1 MRRTVVNGALEVQ
14 PMEFT
19 TLASGFGLLEAPRV
33 DEQDRLYFSDVP
45 NGGVYRRSPDGVI
58 ETLIP
63 RRRGVGGIALN
74 AAGGIVCSG
83 RSLICWDEATK
94 QSRDL
99 FTEWEG
105 RALRGLNDLTVDA
118 QGSVFVGSLEFDALS
133 TDKPIP
139 GNVFR
144 VDPPNTVTKL
154 WEGIEVTNGMG
165 FSPDARLLYHCDST
179 TKAVWAYDVTADRR
193 LKDRR
198 VFGKLPEGWPDGM
211 AVDVE
216 GGVWVA
222 VVRHGEVVRF
232 KANGTMERRIKMP
245 AEMVTSLCFGGAD
258 MMDLYVVTAD
268 NTEDSSRKGTIFR
281 MRADVPGLAVPP
293 ARF

>member
-1 MRRTVVNGALEVQ
+1 MQLE
-14 PMEFT
+14 
-19 TLASGFGLLEAPRV
+19 TLAHGYGLIEGPRV
-33 DEQDRLYFSDVP
+33 DERNRLYFSDVI
-45 NGGVYRRSPDGVI
+45 NGGVYRRSPDGGI

-83 RSLICWDEATK
+83 RSLIRWDEATK
-94 QSRDL
+94 QSHDI
-99 FTEWEG
+99 FTEYEG
-105 RALRGLNDLTVDA
+105 RATRGLNDLTVDA

-133 TDKPIP
+133 ADKPIP

-144 VDPPNTVTKL
+144 ADPPNTVTKL

-198 VFGKLPEGWPDGM
+198 VFARLAEGWPDGM

-222 VVRHGEVVRF
+222 VVRYGEVVRF
-232 KANGTMERRIKMP
+232 KADGTLDRRMKMP

-258 MMDLYVVTAD
+258 MLDLYVVTAD
-268 NTEDSSRKGTIFR
+268 NTENANRKGTVFR
-281 MRADVPGLAVPP
+281 MRADIPGLPVPKS
-293 ARF
+293 RF

>member
-1 MRRTVVNGALEVQ
+1 MQLE
-14 PMEFT
+14 
-19 TLASGFGLLEAPRV
+19 TLAHGYGLIEGPRV
-33 DEQDRLYFSDVP
+33 DERNRLYFSDVP

-222 VVRHGEVVRF
+222 VVRHGEVARF

-281 MRADVPGLAVPP
+281 MRADVPGLEVPQ

>member
-1 MRRTVVNGALEVQ
+1 
-14 PMEFT
+14 
-19 TLASGFGLLEAPRV
+19 
-33 DEQDRLYFSDVP
+33 
-45 NGGVYRRSPDGVI
+45 
-58 ETLIP
+58 
-63 RRRGVGGIALN
+63 
-74 AAGGIVCSG
+74 
-83 RSLICWDEATK
+83 
-94 QSRDL
+94 
-99 FTEWEG
+99 
-105 RALRGLNDLTVDA
+105 LRGLNDLTVDA

-139 GNVFR
+139 GNLFR
-144 VDPPNTVTKL
+144 VDPPGTATKL

-193 LKDRR
+193 VKDRR
-198 VFGKLPEGWPDGM
+198 VFATLPEGWPDGM

-222 VVRHGEVVRF
+222 VVRYGEVVRF
-232 KANGTMERRIKMP
+232 KANGTLERRIKMP
-245 AEMVTSLCFGGAD
+245 ASMVTSLAFGGAD

-268 NTEDSSRKGTIFR
+268 NTEDASRKGTIFR
-281 MRADVPGLAVPP
+281 MRADVPGLAVPK

>member
-1 MRRTVVNGALEVQ
+1 MQLE
-14 PMEFT
+14 
-19 TLASGFGLLEAPRV
+19 TLAHGYGLIEGPRV
-33 DEQDRLYFSDVP
+33 DERNRLYFSDVP
-45 NGGVYRRSPDGVI
+45 NGGVYRRSPDGAI

-83 RSLICWDEATK
+83 RSLIRWDEATR

-99 FTEWEG
+99 FTQWDG

-144 VDPPNTVTKL
+144 VDPPDTVIKL

-179 TKAVWAYDVTADRR
+179 TKAVWVYDVTADRR

-198 VFGKLPEGWPDGM
+198 IFARLPEGWPDGM

-222 VVRHGEVVRF
+222 VVRYGEVVRF
-232 KANGTMERRIKMP
+232 KADGTMERRIKMP

-268 NTEDSSRKGTIFR
+268 NTEDAGRKGTIFR
-281 MRADVPGLAVPP
+281 MRAEVPGLAVPK

>member
-1 MRRTVVNGALEVQ
+1 MQLE
-14 PMEFT
+14 
-19 TLASGFGLLEAPRV
+19 TLAHGYGLIEGPRV
-33 DEQDRLYFSDVP
+33 DGHNRLYFSDVP
-45 NGGVYRRSPDGVI
+45 GGGVYRRSPDGII

-83 RSLICWDEATK
+83 RSLICWSESTR

-144 VDPPNTVTKL
+144 IDPPNTVTKL

-165 FSPDARLLYHCDST
+165 FSPDAKLLYHCDST
-179 TKAVWAYDVTADRR
+179 TKAVWVYDVTGDRR

-198 VFGKLPEGWPDGM
+198 VFARLPEGWPDGM

-222 VVRHGEVVRF
+222 VVRYGEVVRF
-232 KANGTMERRIKMP
+232 AADGTLKRRIKIP
-245 AEMVTSLCFGGAD
+245 STMVTSLCFGGAD

-268 NTEDSSRKGTIFR
+268 NTEEASRKGTIFR
-281 MRADVPGLAVPP
+281 MRADVPGLAVPQ

>member
-1 MRRTVVNGALEVQ
+1 MQLE
-14 PMEFT
+14 
-19 TLASGFGLLEAPRV
+19 TLAHGYGLIEGPRV
-33 DEQDRLYFSDVP
+33 DERNRLYFSDVP

-281 MRADVPGLAVPP
+281 MRADVPGLEVPQ

>member
-1 MRRTVVNGALEVQ
+1 MQLE
-14 PMEFT
+14 
-19 TLASGFGLLEAPRV
+19 TLAHGYGLIEGPRV
-33 DEQDRLYFSDVP
+33 DERNRLYFSDVP
-45 NGGVYRRSPDGVI
+45 NGGVYRRSPDGSV

-83 RSLICWDEATK
+83 RSLIGWSETTR

-99 FTEWEG
+99 FAEWEG

-139 GNVFR
+139 GNLFR
-144 VDPPNTVTKL
+144 VDPPGTTTKL

-193 LKDRR
+193 VKDRR
-198 VFGKLPEGWPDGM
+198 VFATLPEGWPDGM

-222 VVRHGEVVRF
+222 VVRYGEVVRF
-232 KANGTMERRIKMP
+232 KADGTLERRMKMP
-245 AEMVTSLCFGGAD
+245 ASMVTSLAFGGAD

-268 NTEDSSRKGTIFR
+268 NTEDASRKGTIFR
-281 MRADVPGLAVPP
+281 MRADVPGLAVPK

>member
-1 MRRTVVNGALEVQ
+1 VEDLAMQLE
-14 PMEFT
+14 
-19 TLASGFGLLEAPRV
+19 TLAYGYGLIEGPRV
-33 DEQDRLYFSDVP
+33 DERNRLYFSDVP
-45 NGGVYRRSPDGVI
+45 KGGVYRRSPDGAI

-83 RSLICWDEATK
+83 RSLICWDEATR

-99 FTEWEG
+99 FAQWDG

-133 TDKPIP
+133 ADKPIP
-139 GNVFR
+139 GDVFR
-144 VDPPNTVTKL
+144 VDPPDTVVKL

-165 FSPDARLLYHCDST
+165 FSPDASLLYHCDST
-179 TKAVWAYDVTADRR
+179 TGAVWAYDVTADRR

-198 VFGKLPEGWPDGM
+198 VFARLPEGWPDGM

-222 VVRHGEVVRF
+222 VVRYGEVVRF

-268 NTEDSSRKGTIFR
+268 NTEDAGRMGTIFR
-281 MRADVPGLAVPP
+281 MRADVPGLAVPE

>member
-1 MRRTVVNGALEVQ
+1 MQLE
-14 PMEFT
+14 
-19 TLASGFGLLEAPRV
+19 TLAHGYGLIEGPRV
-33 DEQDRLYFSDVP
+33 DERNRLYFSDVP
-45 NGGVYRRSPDGVI
+45 NGGVYRRSPDGAI

-83 RSLICWDEATK
+83 RSLIRWDEATR

-99 FTEWEG
+99 FTQWDG

-144 VDPPNTVTKL
+144 VDPPDTVIKL

-179 TKAVWAYDVTADRR
+179 TKAVWVYDVTADRR

-198 VFGKLPEGWPDGM
+198 IFARLPEGWPDGM

-222 VVRHGEVVRF
+222 VVRYGEVVRF
-232 KANGTMERRIKMP
+232 KADGTMERRIKMP

-268 NTEDSSRKGTIFR
+268 NTEDAGRKGTIFR
-281 MRADVPGLAVPP
+281 MRAEVPGLAVPT

>member
-1 MRRTVVNGALEVQ
+1 MQLE
-14 PMEFT
+14 
-19 TLASGFGLLEAPRV
+19 TLAHGYGLIEGPRV
-33 DEQDRLYFSDVP
+33 DERNRLYFSDVP
-45 NGGVYRRSPDGVI
+45 NGGVYRRSPDGAI

-63 RRRGVGGIALN
+63 RRRGVGGIAFN

-83 RSLICWDEATK
+83 RSLISWDEATR

-99 FTEWEG
+99 FTAWEG
-105 RALRGLNDLTVDA
+105 RPLRGLNDLTVDE

-144 VDPPNTVTKL
+144 VDPPAMVTKL

-165 FSPDARLLYHCDST
+165 FSPDGRLLYHCDST
-179 TKAVWAYDVTADRR
+179 TKAVWVYDVTAERG

-198 VFGKLPEGWPDGM
+198 VFGRLPEGWPDGM

-222 VVRHGEVVRF
+222 VVRYGEVVRF
-232 KANGTMERRIKMP
+232 KPDGTLQRRIKIP
-245 AEMVTSLCFGGAD
+245 ATMVTSLCFGGND

-268 NTEDSSRKGTIFR
+268 NGEDAGRKGTIFR
-281 MRADVPGLAVPP
+281 TRADVPGLAVPK

>member
-1 MRRTVVNGALEVQ
+1 MQLE
-14 PMEFT
+14 
-19 TLASGFGLLEAPRV
+19 TLAHGYGLIEGPRV
-33 DEQDRLYFSDVP
+33 DERNRLYFSDVP

-268 NTEDSSRKGTIFR
+268 NTEDLSRKGTIFR
-281 MRADVPGLAVPP
+281 MRADVPGLAVPQ

>member
-1 MRRTVVNGALEVQ
+1 MQLE
-14 PMEFT
+14 
-19 TLASGFGLLEAPRV
+19 TLAHGYGLIEGPRV
-33 DEQDRLYFSDVP
+33 DERNRLYFSDVP
-45 NGGVYRRSPDGVI
+45 NGGVYRRSSDGGI

-83 RSLICWDEATK
+83 RSLICWSETTG

-133 TDKPIP
+133 SDKPIP

-144 VDPPNTVTKL
+144 IDPPNTVTKL

-179 TKAVWAYDVTADRR
+179 TKAVWVYDVIGDRR

-198 VFGKLPEGWPDGM
+198 VFARLPEGWPDGM

-222 VVRHGEVVRF
+222 VVRYGEVVRF
-232 KANGTMERRIKMP
+232 KADGTLERRIKLP
-245 AEMVTSLCFGGAD
+245 ALMVTSLCFGGTD

-268 NTEDSSRKGTIFR
+268 NTEDASRKGTIFR
-281 MRADVPGLAVPP
+281 MRADVPGLAVPK

>member
-1 MRRTVVNGALEVQ
+1 MQLE
-14 PMEFT
+14 
-19 TLASGFGLLEAPRV
+19 TLAHGYGLIEGPRV
-33 DEQDRLYFSDVP
+33 DERNRFYFSDVP
-45 NGGVYRRSPDGVI
+45 NGGVYRRSPDGIV

-83 RSLICWDEATK
+83 RSLIGWNEATR

-99 FTEWEG
+99 FAEWEG

-139 GNVFR
+139 GNLFR
-144 VDPPNTVTKL
+144 VDPPGTATKL

-193 LKDRR
+193 VKDRR
-198 VFGKLPEGWPDGM
+198 VFATLPEGWPDGM
-211 AVDVE
+211 AVDVD

-222 VVRHGEVVRF
+222 VVRYGEVVRF
-232 KANGTMERRIKMP
+232 KANGTLERRIKMP
-245 AEMVTSLCFGGAD
+245 ASMVTSLAFGGAD

-268 NTEDSSRKGTIFR
+268 NTEDASRKGTIFR
-281 MRADVPGLAVPP
+281 MRADVPGLAVPK

>member
-1 MRRTVVNGALEVQ
+1 MQLE
-14 PMEFT
+14 
-19 TLASGFGLLEAPRV
+19 TLAYGYGLIEGPRV
-33 DEQDRLYFSDVP
+33 DESNRLHFSDVP
-45 NGGVYRRSPDGVI
+45 NGGVYRRSAEGGI

-83 RSLICWDEATK
+83 RSLICWSERTG

-105 RALRGLNDLTVDA
+105 RALRGLNDLIADA

-133 TDKPIP
+133 SDKPVP

-179 TKAVWAYDVTADRR
+179 TKSVWAYDVTADRR

-198 VFGKLPEGWPDGM
+198 VFATLPEGWPDGM

-222 VVRHGEVVRF
+222 VVRYGEVVRF
-232 KANGTMERRIKMP
+232 KANGTLERRIKMP
-245 AEMVTSLCFGGAD
+245 ALMVTSLCFGGAD

-268 NTEDSSRKGTIFR
+268 NTEDASRKGTIFK
-281 MRADVPGLAVPP
+281 MRADVPGLAVPK

>member
-1 MRRTVVNGALEVQ
+1 MQLE
-14 PMEFT
+14 
-19 TLASGFGLLEAPRV
+19 TLAHGYGLIEGPRV
-33 DEQDRLYFSDVP
+33 DERNRLYFSDVP
-45 NGGVYRRSPDGVI
+45 NGGVYRRNADGVI

-99 FTEWEG
+99 FTEYEG

-144 VDPPNTVTKL
+144 VDPPNTATKL

-179 TKAVWAYDVTADRR
+179 TKAVWAYDVTSDRR

-198 VFGKLPEGWPDGM
+198 VFAKLPEGWPDGM

-222 VVRHGEVVRF
+222 VVRYGEVVRF

-268 NTEDSSRKGTIFR
+268 NTEDLNRKGTIFR
-281 MRADVPGLAVPP
+281 MRVDVPGLAVPK

>member
-1 MRRTVVNGALEVQ
+1 MQLE
-14 PMEFT
+14 
-19 TLASGFGLLEAPRV
+19 TLAHGYGLIEGPRV
-33 DEQDRLYFSDVP
+33 DEGNRLHFSDVP
-45 NGGVYRRSPDGVI
+45 NGGVYRRNPDGVI

-133 TDKPIP
+133 SDKPIP

-179 TKAVWAYDVTADRR
+179 TRAVWVYDVTGDCR

-198 VFGKLPEGWPDGM
+198 VFARLPEGWPDGM

-222 VVRHGEVVRF
+222 VVRYGEVVRF
-232 KANGTMERRIKMP
+232 KVNGTVERRIKMP

-268 NTEDSSRKGTIFR
+268 NTEDASRKGTIFR
-281 MRADVPGLAVPP
+281 MRTDVPGLSVPK

>member
-1 MRRTVVNGALEVQ
+1 MQLE
-14 PMEFT
+14 
-19 TLASGFGLLEAPRV
+19 TLAHGYGLIEGPRV
-33 DEQDRLYFSDVP
+33 DERNRLYFSDVP
-45 NGGVYRRSPDGVI
+45 NGGVYRRSPDGSV

-83 RSLICWDEATK
+83 RSLIGWSETTR

-99 FTEWEG
+99 FAEWEG

-139 GNVFR
+139 GNLFR
-144 VDPPNTVTKL
+144 VDPPGTATKL
-154 WEGIEVTNGMG
+154 WQGIEVTNGMG

-193 LKDRR
+193 VKDRR
-198 VFGKLPEGWPDGM
+198 VFATLPEGWPDGM

-222 VVRHGEVVRF
+222 VVRYGEVVRF
-232 KANGTMERRIKMP
+232 KANGTLERRMKMP
-245 AEMVTSLCFGGAD
+245 ASMVTSLAFGGAD

-268 NTEDSSRKGTIFR
+268 NTEDASRKGTIFR
-281 MRADVPGLAVPP
+281 MRADVPGLAVPK

>member
-1 MRRTVVNGALEVQ
+1 MKHN
-14 PMEFT
+14 
-19 TLASGFGLLEAPRV
+19 
-33 DEQDRLYFSDVP
+33 RLYFSDVP
-45 NGGVYRRSPDGVI
+45 NGGVYRRSPDGGV

-74 AAGGIVCSG
+74 EAGGIVCSG
-83 RSLICWDEATK
+83 RSLICWEEATR
-94 QSRDL
+94 QSREL
-99 FTEWEG
+99 FAEWEG
-105 RALRGLNDLTVDA
+105 RAMRGLNDLTVDA
-118 QGSVFVGSLEFDALS
+118 AGSVFVGSLEFDALS
-133 TDKPIP
+133 SDKPIP

-198 VFGKLPEGWPDGM
+198 IFATLPEGWPDGM

-222 VVRHGEVVRF
+222 VVRYGEVVRF
-232 KANGTMERRIKMP
+232 KANGTMERRIKLP
-245 AEMVTSLCFGGAD
+245 SLMVTSLCFGGSD

-268 NTEDSSRKGTIFR
+268 NTEEASRKGTIFK
-281 MRADVPGLAVPP
+281 MRADVPGLKVPK

>member
-1 MRRTVVNGALEVQ
+1 MQLE
-14 PMEFT
+14 
-19 TLASGFGLLEAPRV
+19 TLAHGYGLIEGPRV
-33 DEQDRLYFSDVP
+33 DERNRLYFSDVI
-45 NGGVYRRSPDGVI
+45 NGGVYRRSPDGGI

-63 RRRGVGGIALN
+63 RRRGVGGIVFN

-99 FTEWEG
+99 FTEYEG
-105 RALRGLNDLTVDA
+105 RATRGLNDLTVDTR
-118 QGSVFVGSLEFDALS
+118 GSVFVGSLEFDALS

-154 WEGIEVTNGMG
+154 WEGIEVTNGLG
-165 FSPDARLLYHCDST
+165 FSPDATLLYHCDST
-179 TKAVWAYDVTADRR
+179 TMAVWAYDVTSDRR

-198 VFGKLPEGWPDGM
+198 VFARLPEGWPDGM

-222 VVRHGEVVRF
+222 VVRFGEVVRF
-232 KANGTMERRIKMP
+232 KTDGTMEQRIKMP
-245 AEMVTSLCFGGAD
+245 ATMVTSLCFGGAD

-268 NTEDSSRKGTIFR
+268 NLEDASRKGTIFR
-281 MRADVPGLAVPP
+281 MRADVPGLAVPK

>member
-1 MRRTVVNGALEVQ
+1 IEG
-14 PMEFT
+14 
-19 TLASGFGLLEAPRV
+19 PRV
-33 DEQDRLYFSDVP
+33 DERNRLYFSDVP

-144 VDPPNTVTKL
+144 VDPPNTVTKQ

-281 MRADVPGLAVPP
+281 MRADVPGLEVPQ

>member
-1 MRRTVVNGALEVQ
+1 MQLE
-14 PMEFT
+14 
-19 TLASGFGLLEAPRV
+19 TLAHGYGLIEGPRV
-33 DEQDRLYFSDVP
+33 DERNRLYFSDVP
-45 NGGVYRRSPDGVI
+45 NGGVYRRSPDGGV

-74 AAGGIVCSG
+74 EAGGIVCSG
-83 RSLICWDEATK
+83 RSLICWEEATR
-94 QSRDL
+94 QSREL
-99 FTEWEG
+99 FAEWEG
-105 RALRGLNDLTVDA
+105 RAMRGLNDLTVDA
-118 QGSVFVGSLEFDALS
+118 AGSVFVGSLEFDALS
-133 TDKPIP
+133 SDKPIP

-165 FSPDARLLYHCDST
+165 FSPDAKLLYHCDST

-198 VFGKLPEGWPDGM
+198 VFATLPEGWPDGM

-222 VVRHGEVVRF
+222 VVRYGEVVRF

-245 AEMVTSLCFGGAD
+245 SLMVTSLCFGGSD

-268 NTEDSSRKGTIFR
+268 HTEEASRQGTIFK
-281 MRADVPGLAVPP
+281 MRADVPGLTVPK

>member
-1 MRRTVVNGALEVQ
+1 MQLE
-14 PMEFT
+14 
-19 TLASGFGLLEAPRV
+19 TLAHGYGLIEGPRV
-33 DEQDRLYFSDVP
+33 DERNRLYFSDVP
-45 NGGVYRRSPDGVI
+45 NGGVYRRSPDGSV

-83 RSLICWDEATK
+83 RSLIGWSETTR

-99 FTEWEG
+99 FAEWEG

-139 GNVFR
+139 GNLFR
-144 VDPPNTVTKL
+144 VDPPGTTTKL

-193 LKDRR
+193 VKDRR
-198 VFGKLPEGWPDGM
+198 VFATLPEGWPDGM

-222 VVRHGEVVRF
+222 VVRYGEVVRF
-232 KANGTMERRIKMP
+232 KADGTLERRIKMP
-245 AEMVTSLCFGGAD
+245 ASMVTSLAFGGAD

-268 NTEDSSRKGTIFR
+268 NTEDASRKGTIFR
-281 MRADVPGLAVPP
+281 MRADVPGLAVPK

>member
-1 MRRTVVNGALEVQ
+1 MQLE
-14 PMEFT
+14 
-19 TLASGFGLLEAPRV
+19 TLAYGYGLIEGPRV
-33 DEQDRLYFSDVP
+33 DERNRLYFSDVP

-83 RSLICWDEATK
+83 RSLIGWSETTR

-99 FTEWEG
+99 FAEWEG

-133 TDKPIP
+133 ADKPIP
-139 GNVFR
+139 GNLFR
-144 VDPPNTVTKL
+144 VDPPGTATKL

-193 LKDRR
+193 VKDRR
-198 VFGKLPEGWPDGM
+198 VFATLPEGWPDGM

-222 VVRHGEVVRF
+222 VVRYGEVVRF
-232 KANGTMERRIKMP
+232 KANGTIERRIKMP
-245 AEMVTSLCFGGAD
+245 ASMVTSLAFGGAD

-268 NTEDSSRKGTIFR
+268 NTEDVSRKGTIFR
-281 MRADVPGLAVPP
+281 MRVEVPGLAVPQ

>member
-1 MRRTVVNGALEVQ
+1 MATLEV
-14 PMEFT
+14 
-19 TLASGFGLLEAPRV
+19 LASGFGLLEGPRV
-33 DEQDRLYFSDVP
+33 DEQNRLYFTDVP
-45 NGGVYRRSPDGVI
+45 NGGVYRRSPDGGV

-74 AAGGIVCSG
+74 EAGGIVCSG
-83 RSLICWDEATK
+83 RSLICWEEATR
-94 QSRDL
+94 QSREL
-99 FTEWEG
+99 FAEWEG
-105 RALRGLNDLTVDA
+105 RAMRGLNDLTVDA
-118 QGSVFVGSLEFDALS
+118 AGSVFVGSLEFDALS
-133 TDKPIP
+133 SDKPIP

-165 FSPDARLLYHCDST
+165 FSPDAKLLYHCDST

-193 LKDRR
+193 LTDRR
-198 VFGKLPEGWPDGM
+198 VFATLPEGWPDGM

-222 VVRHGEVVRF
+222 VVRYGEVVRF

-245 AEMVTSLCFGGAD
+245 SLMVTSLCFGGSD

-268 NTEDSSRKGTIFR
+268 NTEEASRKGTIFK
-281 MRADVPGLAVPP
+281 MRADVPGLTVPK